1 MYGKIIIGCELLVRT
16 GMHIGGSSTFS
27 AIGAV
32 DSPVVSNPIDGKPIV
47 PGSSLKGKLRT
58 LLARSYAKDIHNMP
72 DFNNDNAV
80 IIRLFGASK
89 SSDGKPITARLQFAD
104 AFVCNEEEIYP
115 IGLTEVKFE
124 NSIDRATCT
133 AKPRQI
139 ERVVP
144 GVRFAVRIVYD
155 VTADSEAEVLEDMQ
169 VLAKGF
175 KLLQMDYLGGHG
187 TRGSG
192 RVSFENFKMEDFE
205 SGLDPKKL
213 CATFKGVENYELLS
227 V

>member
-1 MYGKIIIGCELLVRT
+1 MYGKVIIDCTLLVRT
-16 GMHIGGSSTFS
+16 GLHIGGSSVFS

-32 DSPVVSNPIDGKPIV
+32 DSPVVSNPNDGNPIV

-58 LLARSYAKDIHNMP
+58 LLARSYAKDIRNMP
-72 DFNNDNAV
+72 DCNNDDAV

-89 SSDGKPITARLQFAD
+89 STDSKPVTARLQFAD
-104 AFVCNEEEIYP
+104 AFVCNEDEMKS

-124 NSIDRATCT
+124 NTINRKDCT

-155 VTADSEAEVLEDMQ
+155 VTADTEAEVLEDMQ

-192 RVSFENFKMEDFE
+192 RVSFENFKMKDFE
-205 SGLDPKKL
+205 SGLDLEKL
-213 CATFKGVENYELLS
+213 CAVFKDVENYEVLS